1 MQHGRDLLVGVS
13 RTGPLSGIFYFK
25 FHLFFVDI
33 GKYLMS
39 MYLPCS
45 LKPCGD
51 YEFQYF
57 GWEWVE
63 FGGAGGVSCFFIF

>member
-13 RTGPLSGIFYFK
+13 RTGPLSVIIFYFK

-39 MYLPCS
+39 MYLSCS

-51 YEFQYF
+51 YL
-57 GWEWVE
+57 
-63 FGGAGGVSCFFIF
+63 